1 MNKNYL
7 IAGGIFVVVGFALF
21 AMLAFF
27 VAPRAGYGSG
37 IPSGDL
43 DVEMMRVAKGLYC
56 PVCPGVPLDVCDT
69 QACQQWRGMIREKLG
84 QGQTQAQIEAYFVEQ
99 YGQRVL
105 GAPRAEGINIL
116 VYALPSFGIALGA
129 AMLFL
134 FAQRRTRL
142 QAPPTSAGNVEAE
155 SAAAVNPYRARIERE
170 LKEND

>member
-1 MNKNYL
+1 MNRNYL
-7 IAGGIFVVVGFALF
+7 IAVGIFVVVGVAMF

-27 VAPRAGYGSG
+27 VAPRTGNYGT
-37 IPSGDL
+37 PSANL

-69 QACQQWRGMIREKLG
+69 QACQQWRGLIREKLG
-84 QGQTQAQIEAYFVEQ
+84 EGQTQSQIEAYFEEQ

-116 VYALPSFGIALGA
+116 VYALPAFAVAAGA
-129 AMLFL
+129 ALLYL
-134 FAQRRTRL
+134 FAQRQLLL
-142 QAPPTSAGNVEAE
+142 QAPTPAT
-155 SAAAVNPYRARIERE
+155 SAAALSPYRSQIERE